1 MFDIK
6 ENYQTQVRESL
17 KKQFGYKNDLQV
29 PRIVKVVINMG
40 LGEATSNAK
49 AIEKWRQRIGHYCW
63 SEASDESRQEIHRYF

>member
-29 PRIVKVVINMG
+29 PR
-40 LGEATSNAK
+40 
-49 AIEKWRQRIGHYCW
+49 
-63 SEASDESRQEIHRYF
+63 